1 MKKRALFIIALSILA
16 IATMFISGIVA
27 QIIINSRAWQAA
39 GSNYSAPPSLP
50 VIQLEAIIKAL
61 LTFPE
66 GIMAIGTVLGAVV
79 LLCVFGLRLGWG
91 KRGTS
96 DQDRNLTISYDGTY
110 GTAGFM
116 LRTHPILSIIV
127 ADKILFA
134 DRNAAKM
141 YGAAN
146 SLNSESVIGWHAI
159 RSDADGQIYMYR
171 QCIWL
176 TMDLGHDDLMD
187 LLRGCITEYT
197 RGRNYLNSVSDD
209 PNPCA

>member
-1 MKKRALFIIALSILA
+1 VQQIEVTDMQ
-16 IATMFISGIVA
+16 TNPGI
-27 QIIINSRAWQAA
+27 QAHCR
-39 GSNYSAPPSLP
+39 
-50 VIQLEAIIKAL
+50 EIIKSCL
-61 LTFPE
+61 NIVEQKGDTYV
-66 GIMAIGTVLGAVV
+66 AIHKDDGVECVV
-79 LLCVFGLRLGWG
+79 LV
-91 KRGTS
+91 S
-96 DQDRNLTISYDGTY
+96 
-110 GTAGFM
+110 M